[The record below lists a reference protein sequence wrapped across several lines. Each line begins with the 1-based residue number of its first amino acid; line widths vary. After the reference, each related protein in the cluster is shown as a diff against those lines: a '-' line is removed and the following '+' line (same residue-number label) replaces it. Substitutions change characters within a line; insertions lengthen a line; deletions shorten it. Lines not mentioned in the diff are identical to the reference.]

1 MESPPLTTSP
11 PKTTSP
17 LMPPMTPPTSHPTQC
32 FQQSASLQ
40 LASTTTTAP
49 ATYVFFCGLFVVF
62 DWGWEN
68 MSYSFAD
75 PVGLSP

>member
-1 MESPPLTTSP
+1 M
-11 PKTTSP
+11 
-17 LMPPMTPPTSHPTQC
+17 QC

-40 LASTTTTAP
+40 LASTTTAPP
-49 ATYVFFCGLFVVF
+49 ATYVFFDDLFIVF

-68 MSYSFAD
+68 MSHSFAD